1 MSAFGVAWIRRN
13 GLNFVLALTLSLL
26 TAAPAHSITPRVH
39 AIVGARVVVAPGQV
53 LEHCT
58 VVMRDGVI
66 TSVGPSVSVPADARV
81 WQGDSLTV
89 YPGLIDPFV
98 QASGGGGGRG
108 GRGQAGPADTGPPRG
123 AAHDLPTVHPELR
136 AVSMLPLANGQ
147 LDSLRAAGFTVAQLS
162 PRSGIVRGQSAVIAL
177 GDGPVKEL
185 VIRPDAAQV
194 ISLETA
200 VEGYPGSLMG
210 AIAVIRQ
217 SLMDAKW
224 YRDATATYSRS
235 PLGRERP
242 EENLSWAAMEPLVSG
257 RQSAWF
263 LADDMLEVLRAA
275 AIAREAGVTAT
286 VVGGGDEYKRIKE
299 IAASGVPLVV
309 PVNFPEPPVITD
321 AANAVDVA
329 TEELRQWRDAPANAA
344 VLAKRG
350 VPFALT
356 ANGLKDPRK
365 FRLNV
370 GAAIERG
377 LGHDAALAAMT
388 TTPAKLLGLADRL
401 GTIAPGKIA
410 NLTVTRGDLFSD
422 KGKVVEVWVDGD
434 RYETRADDAT
444 LKGKWA
450 IHWGPHPDHAL
461 VVSADR
467 DTTVKL
473 VVEGDTLAARNVR
486 YEGDRLRFQVQ
497 RGSEPVEDFDLW
509 LRDDVMRGRLS
520 LAGQG
525 PGAPHHDVLG
535 VRIADEDKRTSS
547 KKAADIMT
555 PVVMGESEAWRMSP
569 PAQPATVLVRNAT
582 VWTAGPKGI
591 LQNADVLIKGGK
603 IAAVGKSLSAPAN
616 AVVVDGTGKHV
627 APGIID
633 EHSHAAIVGNVNEC
647 TNSVTCE
654 VRIQDVVNSES
665 PNIYRQLAG
674 GTTIMHLLHGS
685 CNAIGGQCAV
695 IKNKW
700 GAAPD
705 ELLFAAAP
713 PTVKF
718 ALGENPKRSNF
729 EIPGMPNRYPAT
741 REGVE
746 QVIRD
751 AFLRAQDYKAAQADW
766 KAGRKKLPPRRDLQ
780 LDALAE
786 ILDGKRLVHCH
797 SYRQDEILML
807 MRLAESFGFRINTFT
822 HILEGYKVADEMAA
836 HGASGLGF
844 SDWWAYKFEVYDAI
858 PYNGYLMWD
867 RGVNTGFNSD
877 DAELARRLNTEAAK
891 AIKYGGVP
899 PEEAI
904 KFVTLNPAKSLK
916 IDDRVGSL
924 EAGKDADFS
933 IWSGSPLSPYS
944 TCEQTWIEGRK
955 YFDRTAD
962 LAGRSSLAKERDD
975 LIAAVRAAKKGPEDG
990 KLASGGKWPPRYLE
1004 DGDLSGSDCQGT
1016 ETPFLS
1022 EAKRRALKAG
1032 EGEDR

>member
-1 MSAFGVAWIRRN
+1 MILS
-13 GLNFVLALTLSLL
+13 LTLLAAF
-26 TAAPAHSITPRVH
+26 AAPALCATPRVH

-53 LEHCT
+53 IEHCT
-58 VVMRDGVI
+58 IVMRDGVI
-66 TSVGPSVSVPADARV
+66 SSVGPNVTVPADARV
-81 WQGDSLTV
+81 WRGDSLTI
-89 YPGLIDPFV
+89 YAGLIDPFV
-98 QASGGGGGRG
+98 QPSGGGEPSAAGGGRG
-108 GRGQAGPADTGPPRG
+108 PGRRLAGPVDNGPPRG
-123 AAHDLPTVHPELR
+123 AAHELPTVHPELR
-136 AVSMLPLANGQ
+136 AISMLPLGASQ
-147 LDSLRAAGFTVAQLS
+147 LDSLRAAGFTVAQLA

-177 GDGPVKEL
+177 GDGAVQDQ

-210 AIAVIRQ
+210 AIAVVRQ
-217 SLMDAKW
+217 ALMDAKW
-224 YRDATATYSRS
+224 YRDATASYAKS
-235 PLGRERP
+235 PVGRERP

-257 RQSAWF
+257 KQSAWF
-263 LADDMLEVLRAA
+263 LADDMLEVLRSA
-275 AIAREAGVTAT
+275 AIAKEAGISAT
-286 VVGGGDEYKRIKE
+286 VVGGGDEYKRAKD
-299 IAASGVPLVV
+299 IAAAGVPLVV
-309 PVNFPEPPVITD
+309 PVNFPDAPALTD
-321 AANAVDVA
+321 AANALEVS

-350 VPFALT
+350 IPFALT

-365 FRLNV
+365 FRTNV

-377 LGHDAALAAMT
+377 LDRNAALAAMT

-401 GTIAPGKIA
+401 GTIATGKIA

-422 KGKVVEVWVDGD
+422 KGKVVEVWVDGV
-434 RYETRADDAT
+434 RYETHGDDAT

-450 IHWGPHPDHAL
+450 LRWEKSPDRSL

-473 VVEGDTLAARNVR
+473 VVEGDTLAAHNVR

-497 RGSEPVEDFDLW
+497 RDSDPAEEFDLW
-509 LRDDVMRGRLS
+509 LRDDLLRGQLS
-520 LAGQG
+520 LANSG
-525 PGAPHHDVLG
+525 PGAPHHDVVG
-535 VRIADEDKRTSS
+535 VRIPEEDKRGSS
-547 KKAADIMT
+547 KKAADIQT

-569 PAQPATVLVRNAT
+569 PAQPAVVLVRNAT
-582 VWTAGPKGI
+582 VWTAGPKGN
-591 LQNADVLIKGGK
+591 LTNADVLIKAGK
-603 IAAVGKSLSAPAN
+603 IAAVGKGLSAPSN
-616 AVVVDGTGKHV
+616 ALVIDGTGKHV

-705 ELLFAAAP
+705 ELIFKDAP

-729 EIPGMPNRYPAT
+729 DIPGMPNRYPAT
-741 REGVE
+741 RSGVE

-751 AFLRAQDYKAAQADW
+751 AFLRAQDYKAALAEA
-766 KAGRKKLPPRRDLQ
+766 KSGKRKLPVRRDLQ

-822 HILEGYKVADEMAA
+822 HVLEGYKVADELAA
-836 HGASGLGF
+836 HGASALGF
-844 SDWWAYKFEVYDAI
+844 TDWWAYKFEVYDAI
-858 PYNGYLMWD
+858 PYNEYIMWD

-877 DAELARRLNTEAAK
+877 DPELARRLNTEAAK
-891 AIKYGGVP
+891 AVKYGGVP

-916 IDDRVGSL
+916 IENRVGSL
-924 EAGKDADFS
+924 EVGKDADFS
-933 IWSGSPLSPYS
+933 IWSGSPLSPTS

-955 YFDRTAD
+955 YFDRNAD
-962 LAGRSSLAKERDD
+962 LAGRASLAKERDD
-975 LIAAVRAAKKGPEDG
+975 LIAAVRAAKKGPDDG
-990 KLASGGKWPPRYLE
+990 RLASGGRWPPRYLE
-1004 DGDLSGSDCQGT
+1004 DGDLSGSDCQGNET
-1016 ETPFLS
+1016 EFMS
-1022 EAKRRALKAG
+1022 EAKRRALQAG